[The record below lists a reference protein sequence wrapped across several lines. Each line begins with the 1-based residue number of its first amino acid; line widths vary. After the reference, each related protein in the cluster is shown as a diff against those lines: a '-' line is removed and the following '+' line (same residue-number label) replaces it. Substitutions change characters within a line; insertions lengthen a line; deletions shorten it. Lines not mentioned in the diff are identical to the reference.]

1 MARMIGAADMT
12 RADLRSFTL
21 LLLAIVGTSVA
32 FLGFILA
39 DSTVLVCGVAGA
51 AVSWMLFDKEL
62 GP

>member
-1 MARMIGAADMT
+1 MRMTIS
-12 RADLRSFTL
+12 DLRSFTL